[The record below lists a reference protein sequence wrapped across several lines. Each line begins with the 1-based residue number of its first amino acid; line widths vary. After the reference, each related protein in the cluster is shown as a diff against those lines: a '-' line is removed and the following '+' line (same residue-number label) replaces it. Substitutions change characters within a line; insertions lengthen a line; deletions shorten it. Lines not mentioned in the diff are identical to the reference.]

1 MTPRLAPRQL
11 AVGTRRAHSVADS
24 VADSVP
30 VYHNS
35 GPTPNNAYRTGA
47 VGVQVDISGVF
58 IVSSLLKAAQLTHL
72 VAACATGGFGARLHP
87 VLIHAAACSALVQR
101 NAPAA
106 VTRSCNAVIKGL
118 ARSGAPQGELQGE
131 PATRDMA
138 DSARASIALL
148 RDVLRDQQLLPP
160 FHGLVSCV
168 EYDSVKQHKPMPW
181 LSCSA
186 DDRMAPL
193 AWGLV
198 AIACASPPIL
208 LFNRQPSLMWFRQ
221 SHSLMVRWF
230 GTTAPTASATATGAS
245 R

>member
-1 MTPRLAPRQL
+1 
-11 AVGTRRAHSVADS
+11 
-24 VADSVP
+24 VP

-58 IVSSLLKAAQLTHL
+58 IVSSLLEAAKLTRL
-72 VAACATGGFGARLHP
+72 VAACTEGGFGARIHP
-87 VLIHAAACSALVQR
+87 VLIHAAACSALVQL
-101 NAPAA
+101 NASAT
-106 VTRSCNAVIKGL
+106 VTRSCSAVIKGL
-118 ARSGAPQGELQGE
+118 ARNGAPHDV
-131 PATRDMA
+131 PITRDMA
-138 DSARASIALL
+138 DSAMASIALL

-168 EYDSVKQHKPMPW
+168 AYDNVKQHKPMPW

-186 DDRMAPL
+186 DDRIAPL

-230 GTTAPTASATATGAS
+230 GATAPAVPATAAATGAS

>member
-1 MTPRLAPRQL
+1 MTSRLEPRPLATGTRLAN
-11 AVGTRRAHSVADS
+11 S

-58 IVSSLLKAAQLTHL
+58 IVSGLLKAAKLTHL
-72 VAACATGGFGARLHP
+72 VAACVTGGFGARLHP
-87 VLIHAAACSALVQR
+87 VLIHAAACSALVQL
-101 NAPAA
+101 NASAA
-106 VTRSCNAVIKGL
+106 ITRSCNAVIKAL
-118 ARSGAPQGELQGE
+118 ARTGPPQDE
-131 PATRDMA
+131 PATREMV
-138 DSARASIALL
+138 DSAMASIAML

-160 FHGLVSCV
+160 FHGLVSCAS
-168 EYDSVKQHKPMPW
+168 YDYVKQHKPLPW

-186 DDRMAPL
+186 DDRIAPL

-230 GTTAPTASATATGAS
+230 GAAAPAVSATTAATGAS

>member
-1 MTPRLAPRQL
+1 MTSRRAPGQL
-11 AVGTRRAHSVADS
+11 GTGTRRAVS

-35 GPTPNNAYRTGA
+35 GPMPNNAYRTGA

-58 IVSSLLKAAQLTHL
+58 IVRGLLDAAKLTPL

-87 VLIHAAACSALVQR
+87 ALIHAAACSALVQR
-101 NAPAA
+101 NASTAI
-106 VTRSCNAVIKGL
+106 TRSCNAVITTLVRNG
-118 ARSGAPQGELQGE
+118 PPQGE
-131 PATRDMA
+131 PATRSMA
-138 DSARASIALL
+138 DSAMASIALL
-148 RDVLRDQQLLPP
+148 RDLLRDQLMLPP

-168 EYDSVKQHKPMPW
+168 SYDNVTQHKPLPW

-186 DDRMAPL
+186 DDRSASL

-198 AIACASPPIL
+198 AIACASPPVL

-221 SHSLMVRWF
+221 NHSLMVRWF
-230 GTTAPTASATATGAS
+230 GAMAPATSATAPATGAS
-245 R
+245 TGTSR

>member
-1 MTPRLAPRQL
+1 MTSRLAPRQL
-11 AVGTRRAHSVADS
+11 AVGTRRTNA

-58 IVSSLLKAAQLTHL
+58 IVSGLLKAAKLTHL
-72 VAACATGGFGARLHP
+72 VGACVAGGSGARIHP
-87 VLIHAAACSALVQR
+87 VLIHAAACSVLVQL
-101 NAPAA
+101 NASAS
-106 VTRSCNAVIKGL
+106 VTRSCHAVIKGL
-118 ARSGAPQGELQGE
+118 ARNGAQLGDPI
-131 PATRDMA
+131 TRDMT
-138 DSARASIALL
+138 DSAMASIALL
-148 RDVLRDQQLLPP
+148 RDVLRDQQLLSP
-160 FHGLVSCV
+160 FHGLVSAV
-168 EYDSVKQHKPMPW
+168 AYDNVKQYKPLPW

-186 DDRMAPL
+186 DDRIAPL

-230 GTTAPTASATATGAS
+230 GAAASVVPATTAATGAS

>member
-1 MTPRLAPRQL
+1 MTSRLQPRQL
-11 AVGTRRAHSVADS
+11 ANDARRADS

-47 VGVQVDISGVF
+47 VGVQVDISAVF
-58 IVSSLLKAAQLTHL
+58 TVARLLEAAKLPPL
-72 VAACATGGFGARLHP
+72 VTACATGGYGARLYP
-87 VLIHAAACSALVQR
+87 ALIHGAACSALVHL
-101 NAPAA
+101 NASAT
-106 VTRSCNAVIKGL
+106 VTRSCKAVIKTL
-118 ARSGAPQGELQGE
+118 ARSRPPQSE
-131 PATRDMA
+131 PATRCMA
-138 DSARASIALL
+138 DSAMASIALL

-160 FHGLVSCV
+160 FHGLVSGV
-168 EYDSVKQHKPMPW
+168 SYDQVTQHKRLPW

-186 DDRMAPL
+186 DDRIAPL

-230 GTTAPTASATATGAS
+230 GTAAPITPTTAAATGAT

>member
-1 MTPRLAPRQL
+1 MTSRLQPLPL
-11 AVGTRRAHSVADS
+11 ANGARRADF

-35 GPTPNNAYRTGA
+35 GPMPNNAYRTGA

-58 IVSSLLKAAQLTHL
+58 IVSSLLEAAKRRRL
-72 VAACATGGFGARLHP
+72 VAACTTGGFGARLHP
-87 VLIHAAACSALVQR
+87 VLIHAAACSALVQL
-101 NAPAA
+101 NASAA
-106 VTRSCNAVIKGL
+106 VTRSCTAVIKALSRNGT
-118 ARSGAPQGELQGE
+118 PQGE
-131 PATRDMA
+131 PATRCMA
-138 DSARASIALL
+138 DSAMESIALL
-148 RDVLRDQQLLPP
+148 RDVLRDQELLPP
-160 FHGLVSCV
+160 FHGLVSCAS
-168 EYDSVKQHKPMPW
+168 YDYVKQLKPLPW

-186 DDRMAPL
+186 DDRIAPL

-208 LFNRQPSLMWFRQ
+208 LFNRRPSLMWFRQ

-230 GTTAPTASATATGAS
+230 GATAPAVSATAAAMGAS

>member
-1 MTPRLAPRQL
+1 MTPRLQPRPL
-11 AVGTRRAHSVADS
+11 AVGTRLADS

-58 IVSSLLKAAQLTHL
+58 IVSRLLEAAKLKRL
-72 VAACATGGFGARLHP
+72 VSAYATGGFGARLHS
-87 VLIHAAACSALVQR
+87 VLINAAACSALVQLG
-101 NAPAA
+101 ASAS
-106 VTRSCNAVIKGL
+106 VTRSCNAVIQGL
-118 ARSGAPQGELQGE
+118 ARIGPPQGE

-138 DSARASIALL
+138 DSAMSSIALL
-148 RDVLRDQQLLPP
+148 RDVLRDQQLLLP
-160 FHGLVSCV
+160 FHGLVSAV
-168 EYDSVKQHKPMPW
+168 SYDNVKQHKPLPW
-181 LSCSA
+181 LACRA
-186 DDRMAPL
+186 DDRIAPL

-230 GTTAPTASATATGAS
+230 GAKAPVVPATTSASGAS

>member
-1 MTPRLAPRQL
+1 MTSRLAPRPL
-11 AVGTRRAHSVADS
+11 ATGTRRANA

-58 IVSSLLKAAQLTHL
+58 IVSGLLKAAKLTHL
-72 VAACATGGFGARLHP
+72 VGACVTGGFGARIHP
-87 VLIHAAACSALVQR
+87 VLIHAAACSALVR
-101 NAPAA
+101 LNAPAS
-106 VTRSCNAVIKGL
+106 VTRSCHAVIKGL
-118 ARSGAPQGELQGE
+118 ARNGAPLGD

-138 DSARASIALL
+138 DSAMASIALL
-148 RDVLRDQQLLPP
+148 RDVLRDQQLLLP
-160 FHGLVSCV
+160 FHGLVSAV
-168 EYDSVKQHKPMPW
+168 AYDNVKQHKPLPW

-186 DDRMAPL
+186 DNRMVPM

-221 SHSLMVRWF
+221 THSLMVRWF
-230 GTTAPTASATATGAS
+230 GATAPATRATAPATGAS

>member
-1 MTPRLAPRQL
+1 MTSPLELLPLAS
-11 AVGTRRAHSVADS
+11 GTRL
-24 VADSVP
+24 ADSVP

-35 GPTPNNAYRTGA
+35 GPTRNNAYRTGA

-58 IVSSLLKAAQLTHL
+58 IVSSLLEATKLSRL
-72 VAACATGGFGARLHP
+72 IAACAKGGFGARLHP
-87 VLIHAAACSALVQR
+87 VLIHAAACSALIQL
-101 NAPAA
+101 NASATI
-106 VTRSCNAVIKGL
+106 TRSCNAAIKAL
-118 ARSGAPQGELQGE
+118 ARNGAPPSE
-131 PATRDMA
+131 PATRSMA
-138 DSARASIALL
+138 DSAIASIALL
-148 RDVLRDQQLLPP
+148 RDVLRDQQLLQP

-168 EYDSVKQHKPMPW
+168 SYDSAKQHKPLPW

-186 DDRMAPL
+186 DEHTVPL

-208 LFNRQPSLMWFRQ
+208 LFNRRPSLMWFRH

-230 GTTAPTASATATGAS
+230 GATAPAVPATSAATGAS

>member
-1 MTPRLAPRQL
+1 MTSRLVPRPL
-11 AVGTRRAHSVADS
+11 AVGTRLANS

-58 IVSSLLKAAQLTHL
+58 IVSGLLEAAKLTHL
-72 VAACATGGFGARLHP
+72 VAACVTGGFGARLHP
-87 VLIHAAACSALVQR
+87 VLIHAAACSALVQL
-101 NAPAA
+101 NASAA
-106 VTRSCNAVIKGL
+106 LTRSCSALIKTL
-118 ARSGAPQGELQGE
+118 ARNGPPQGE
-131 PATRDMA
+131 PATRGMV
-138 DSARASIALL
+138 DSAIASIALL
-148 RDVLRDQQLLPP
+148 RDALRAQQLLSP

-168 EYDSVKQHKPMPW
+168 SYDYVKQHKPLPW
-181 LSCSA
+181 LSCSV
-186 DDRMAPL
+186 DDRIAPL

-230 GTTAPTASATATGAS
+230 GATVPAVSATTAATGAS

>member
-1 MTPRLAPRQL
+1 MTSRLAPRQL
-11 AVGTRRAHSVADS
+11 AVGTRL
-24 VADSVP
+24 ADSVP

-58 IVSSLLKAAQLTHL
+58 IVSSLLEAAKLTRL
-72 VAACATGGFGARLHP
+72 VAACSTGGYGARLHP
-87 VLIHAAACSALVQR
+87 VLIHAAACSALVQL
-101 NAPAA
+101 NASAS
-106 VTRSCNAVIKGL
+106 VTRACNAVIKAL
-118 ARSGAPQGELQGE
+118 ARNGAPLGD
-131 PATRDMA
+131 PMTRDMA
-138 DSARASIALL
+138 DSATASIVLL
-148 RDVLRDQQLLPP
+148 RDVLRDQQLLSP

-168 EYDSVKQHKPMPW
+168 SYDYVKQHKPLPW

-186 DDRMAPL
+186 DDRIAPL

-230 GTTAPTASATATGAS
+230 GATAPAMSVTTAATGAS